1 LSKWAGKYV
10 IGLTGNIGTGK
21 SVVRRMLEHL
31 GAYGI
36 DADALSHRTIAKG
49 APGYQPVVD
58 HFGRWILTPQ
68 GEIDRN
74 KLGRVV
80 FGDKEALSLLEGII
94 HPLVQQGVDW
104 LVRRSTQPV
113 IVVEAIKL
121 LESSLAK
128 SCDSI
133 WVTYTPPEIQLSRL
147 MVNRKMSEAEAR
159 QRIAAQPPQEQKLAA
174 ANMVIRND
182 ASFEET
188 WKQVTTAWGRLTPKT
203 AAVAPD
209 DRTRPLQRLPQ
220 GELSV
225 LRGKPRDSEVIAA
238 LMNRV
243 SRPARPVNRDDVM
256 AAFGEKAFLMLRVG
270 PEMAG
275 LLGWQVENLVA
286 RTVDILLAPEVPPNV
301 ALPALVEEMERSS
314 RNLQCEASLVFV
326 PPELANEP
334 FWKSLG
340 YEKRAPHALGVTA
353 WQEAAVE
360 SLRPGNTLFF
370 KQLRVDRVLRPI

>member
-1 LSKWAGKYV
+1 
-10 IGLTGNIGTGK
+10 
-21 SVVRRMLEHL
+21 
-31 GAYGI
+31 
-36 DADALSHRTIAKG
+36 
-49 APGYQPVVD
+49 
-58 HFGRWILTPQ
+58 
-68 GEIDRN
+68 
-74 KLGRVV
+74 
-80 FGDKEALSLLEGII
+80 
-94 HPLVQQGVDW
+94 
-104 LVRRSTQPV
+104 VRRSTQPV

>member
-301 ALPALVEEMERSS
+301 ALPALVAM
-314 RNLQCEASLVFV
+314 
-326 PPELANEP
+326 
-334 FWKSLG
+334 
-340 YEKRAPHALGVTA
+340 
-353 WQEAAVE
+353 
-360 SLRPGNTLFF
+360 
-370 KQLRVDRVLRPI
+370 